1 MTVSRRALLAAGAA
15 SAFGTALGACSAPGA
30 PSGSTLASSAPIS
43 GPAPAPTTRSTLSAP
58 SAPSA
63 SSVTASPGVS
73 AGPGVPLPA
82 RALIE
87 ARYAGRLPT
96 VWGLNI
102 PGVVTRTSDAGPTLA
117 LTFDA
122 CGGRGGNGYDAALV
136 DLLRAEQAKATLFL
150 NMRWVAA
157 HPAEFHD
164 LAADPLFDIANHGTR
179 HAPLSVTGRAAYGI
193 RGTRSPAEAYS
204 EVVENALDLRHR
216 LGRPVTLFRP
226 GTAYYDD
233 VAVRI
238 VRELGMTPVGFDVNA
253 DGGATFAPR
262 QVESALRAV
271 RPGSVIIAHM
281 NQPHHGTAAGFR
293 AALPRLRAAGYGFV
307 HLRDH
312 VPS

>member
-1 MTVSRRALLAAGAA
+1 MTVSRRALLVAGAA
-15 SAFGTALGACSAPGA
+15 SAFGTALAACSAPDV
-30 PSGSTLASSAPIS
+30 PSGSTRASSAPVS
-43 GPAPAPTTRSTLSAP
+43 GTAPTPTRERTPSAP

-63 SSVTASPGVS
+63 TSSPDVS
-73 AGPGVPLPA
+73 AGPGAPVPTQA
-82 RALIE
+82 QIE

-96 VWGLNI
+96 AWGLNI
-102 PGVVTRTSDAGPTLA
+102 PGVVTRTADAGPTLA

-122 CGGRGGNGYDAALV
+122 CGGRGGSGYDAALV

-150 NMRWVAA
+150 NRRWVAA
-157 HPAEFHD
+157 HPAEFRD

-193 RGTRSPAEAYS
+193 RGTRSPGEAYT
-204 EVVENALDLRHR
+204 EVVENALDLQHR

-233 VAVRI
+233 VAVHI
-238 VRELGMTPVGFDVNA
+238 VRDLAMTPVGFDVNA

-262 QVESALRAV
+262 QVEFALRGV
-271 RPGSVIIAHM
+271 RPGSVVIAHM
-281 NQPHHGTAAGFR
+281 NQPHHGTAAGLR

-312 VPS
+312 IRP